1 MDGRIGTLNLRPC
14 EPESLHVFNTVLND
28 RWHLPPARLHENV
41 QWANAAAVEWL
52 EAMTQALAAM
62 GSDAGAVALTGKVEG
77 GH

>member
-1 MDGRIGTLNLRPC
+1 M
-14 EPESLHVFNTVLND
+14 LND